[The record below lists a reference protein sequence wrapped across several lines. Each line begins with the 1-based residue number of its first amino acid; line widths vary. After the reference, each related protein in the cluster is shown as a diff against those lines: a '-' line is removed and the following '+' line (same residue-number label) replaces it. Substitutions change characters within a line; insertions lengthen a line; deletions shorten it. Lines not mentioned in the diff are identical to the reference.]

1 MPASTLLLGF
11 VLQIAFPDGHRP
23 LSNREARSVR
33 ALWDAGCEVH
43 ALDGDAR
50 DAIARAAQRVSGA
63 LADETVLRLIAEKQD
78 WVVENADGSWS
89 TTALA
94 NAPVEELARA
104 SRVAVM
110 SYGRGEGS
118 PCGEPFGADAM
129 NAFTNIGE
137 PVVFFWEPYL
147 ARLAARG
154 EVGTR
159 ELARTLVHELTHT
172 LGHTHHDGE
181 AALGSSGYANTVP
194 VYLGCLIERWPDE
207 GAMGRCGRSFEVV
220 GGR

>member
-11 VLQIAFPDGHRP
+11 VLQIAFPDAQKP
-23 LSNREARSVR
+23 LSSREALSVR
-33 ALWDAGCEVH
+33 ALWEAGCEVH
-43 ALDGDAR
+43 ALDRTSR
-50 DAIARAAQRVSGA
+50 DAIAKAAQRVSGA
-63 LADETVLRLIAEKQD
+63 LADDNVLRLINAKTN
-78 WVVENADGSWS
+78 WVVENVDGSWS
-89 TTALA
+89 TGNMAPGSVEALQA
-94 NAPVEELARA
+94 V

-118 PCGEPFGADAM
+118 PCGAPFGDDAM

-147 ARLAARG
+147 DRLEARG
-154 EVGTR
+154 EAGTR

-181 AALGSSGYANTVP
+181 AALGSSGYSNTVP
-194 VYLGCLIERWPDE
+194 VYLGCLVERWPDE
-207 GAMGRCGRSFEVV
+207 AAMARCGR
-220 GGR
+220 